1 MDQLQSFNPATGE
14 LVGEVEVTPVDRM
27 PEIVAAAR
35 RAQEEWFDLGID
47 ERVRMLRGAAGKF
60 LERAVALGE
69 LATREMG
76 KPLARGI
83 GEVKAC
89 GRSLEPTL
97 EEIVEALEP
106 EVLEDERTRSV
117 VFHDPFGVCAAI
129 TPWNYPFS
137 MPHWLVLP
145 ALAAGNSVILKPSE
159 ETPLCGQAYVD
170 LMNEVLPEGVLTA
183 VHGADDQGKALVDA
197 DVDLIAFTGSG
208 AVGKAIMRAA
218 SAGLKR
224 VILELGGKD
233 PMIVMDDADLEMAAQ
248 FAVASSYD
256 NAGQMCVSTERIF
269 VDESVSEEFSR
280 RVAKLTAEC
289 VVGDGLDEAT
299 TVGPMVN
306 ERQRDHVLGQIEEAV
321 NRGAR
326 VLAGGIGHHG
336 NWVVPT
342 VLAGVTPEMSISQEE
357 TFGPVACI
365 TEVRDPEE
373 AVRLA
378 NDSPLALGATV
389 FGGSSSASVARRLT
403 AGMIGV
409 NRGVGGVAGTP
420 WVGARQSGYGF
431 HHSRDGHRQFT
442 QVRVVSEPRVD
453 SQS

>member
-1 MDQLQSFNPATGE
+1 MSTLQSFNPATGE
-14 LVGEVEVTPVDRM
+14 LVGEVEITPADRIR
-27 PEIVAAAR
+27 EIVAAAR

-47 ERVRMLRGAAGKF
+47 ERVRMLRGAAEKF
-60 LERAVALGE
+60 LDRAEALGE

-89 GRSLEPTL
+89 GRTL
-97 EEIVEALEP
+97 ERTLDEIAEALQP
-106 EVLEDERTRSV
+106 EVFEDEKTRSV
-117 VFHDPFGVCAAI
+117 VYRDPFGVCAAI

-137 MPHWLVLP
+137 MPHWLALP
-145 ALAAGNSVILKPSE
+145 ALAAGNSVVLKPSE
-159 ETPLCGQAYVD
+159 ETPLCGQAYAD
-170 LMNEVLPEGVLTA
+170 LMNEVLPEGVLS
-183 VHGADDQGKALVDA
+183 VIHGADEQGKAVVDA

-208 AVGKAIMRAA
+208 AVGKAIMKNA
-218 SAGLKR
+218 SESLKR

-233 PMIVMDDADLEMAAQ
+233 PMIVMSDADLEQAAR

-256 NAGQMCVSTERIF
+256 NAGQMCVSTERIY

-280 RVAKLTAEC
+280 RVTELTGEF

-321 NRGAR
+321 SRGAR
-326 VLAGGIGHHG
+326 VLAGGSDHHG

-342 VLAGVTPEMSISQEE
+342 VLADVTPEMAISQEE

-365 TEVRDPEE
+365 TTVRDPQE

-378 NDSPLALGATV
+378 NDLPLALGATV
-389 FGGSSSASVARRLT
+389 FGGPDAASVARRLT

-409 NRGVGGVAGTP
+409 NRGVAGVAGTP

-431 HHSRDGHRQFT
+431 HHSWDGHRQFT
-442 QVRVVSEPRVD
+442 QVRVVSEPRPA
-453 SQS
+453 SGS